1 MGNVISLKWQTY
13 HRHMVNTGDW
23 QLFSILRGRQYGL
36 GHVWG
41 QQVAFQGPETK
52 WSWSEID
59 EFLIILPNRI
69 QWENSIYDI
78 ISLCTSVNFICHVC
92 DQLILLNRC
101 IDDDIL
107 ILPAM
112 TMTFI
117 YQDLSQ
123 IPDLIYDWSSVWH
136 QTITKTNA
144 NLLSVKPIKMHK
156 PNGYLP
162 QNSNIIYVSYE
173 HINVKTSMSYIEWE

>member
-1 MGNVISLKWQTY
+1 MLSHLSDKHVTGIWSTLVIGSCFQSCM
-13 HRHMVNTGDW
+13 RPVNGISGSRDKM
-23 QLFSILRGRQYGL
+23 I
-36 GHVWG
+36 
-41 QQVAFQGPETK
+41 
-52 WSWSEID
+52 WSEID

-69 QWENSIYDI
+69 KFEKSIYDI

-92 DQLILLNRC
+92 DQLILLKRC
-101 IDDDIL
+101 IYDDIL

-112 TMTFI
+112 TMTLI

-144 NLLSVKPIKMHK
+144 NLLSVKLIKMHK
-156 PNGYLP
+156 SNGYLP
-162 QNSNIIYVSYE
+162 QNSNIIYVSYD
-173 HINVKTSMSYIEWE
+173 HINVKTSISYIEWE